1 MTVGGSGWGFNQ
13 AEMQQAVSGFEQCA
27 AGARQ
32 TMAQL
37 ESELQQATNGQMAGL
52 HKDAMDRLH
61 QRIQDD
67 MVTIN
72 KALDEM
78 SNRVAQTKQKYNAN
92 DSDASALYTRLLG
105 QAG

>member
-1 MTVGGSGWGFNQ
+1 MAGSGFGFNQ
-13 AEMQQAVSGFEQCA
+13 GEMQQAITGFEECA
-27 AGARQ
+27 SGARQ
-32 TMAQL
+32 SMTLL
-37 ESELQQATNGQMAGL
+37 ESELQSATQGQLAGL

-61 QRIQDD
+61 LRIQDD
-67 MVTIN
+67 MRTIN